1 MAFSFSGLVSAVV
14 GAVAKVANA
23 VVNKLSPVAKS
34 GGILGGLAGA
44 VVGVAEAVLG
54 VTAEFANACEDGEI
68 DDEEL
73 FEDVFKLLVG
83 AYVPMFAFGKSDSGN
98 NDEVFNIFDVKPK
111 SRYKYEPDA
120 FKEQYLYG
128 DDKSFLNAKISG
140 GKYEGKA
147 ENKIVLY
154 DEGKCSPK
162 LKFGAEESLKT
173 VELKGE
179 MKQIGDNTLGLA
191 LEASGSV
198 FNEKIGGGLSIGE
211 NEKTGK
217 LDACVKGE
225 AIATLAEGTT
235 TEKFT
240 ILGIEF
246 EVEQTGYIG
255 GIGVEGEF
263 GIVEGKLKG
272 EMGACALIG
281 GNISV
286 SIGLAD

>member
-120 FKEQYLYG
+120 FKEQYLY
-128 DDKSFLNAKISG
+128 
-140 GKYEGKA
+140 
-147 ENKIVLY
+147 
-154 DEGKCSPK
+154 DEGKCSPE

-263 GIVEGKLKG
+263 GIVEGKLK
-272 EMGACALIG
+272 
-281 GNISV
+281 
-286 SIGLAD
+286 